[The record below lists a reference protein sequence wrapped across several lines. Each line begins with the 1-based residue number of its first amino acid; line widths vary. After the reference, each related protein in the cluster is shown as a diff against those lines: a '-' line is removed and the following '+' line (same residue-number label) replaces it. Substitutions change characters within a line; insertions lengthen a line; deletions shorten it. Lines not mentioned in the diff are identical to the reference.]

1 MAVTPNSVITS
12 QAINAGTRCL
22 LSTAMTNTKAYD
34 GTDAAG
40 TAVNTFFTA
49 GANGSLP
56 DAIRIQFTATDGS
69 TATGTTAASVM
80 RFWMNNG
87 SANTTA
93 ANNVFLFEVQLPAT
107 TLTALA
113 TTVNSPIYITQY
125 LPKMPAGY
133 KLYAGLTVALGGVL
147 AVMPSVTSAGDL

>member
-1 MAVTPNSVITS
+1 MAVTPNSVITP
-12 QAINAGTRCL
+12 QTINSGTRCL

-34 GTDAAG
+34 GTEATT
-40 TAVNTFFTA
+40 TAMNSFFTA
-49 GANGSLP
+49 GVNGSIV
-56 DAIRIQFTATDGS
+56 DGIRIQFTATDGS

-87 SANTTA
+87 SVNTTA

-113 TTVNSPIYITQY
+113 TTVNSPIYITTY
-125 LPKMPAGY
+125 LPKLPAGY
-133 KLYAGLTVALGGVL
+133 KLFAGITVAMGGVL
-147 AVMPSVTSAGDL
+147 AVMPSVISAGDL